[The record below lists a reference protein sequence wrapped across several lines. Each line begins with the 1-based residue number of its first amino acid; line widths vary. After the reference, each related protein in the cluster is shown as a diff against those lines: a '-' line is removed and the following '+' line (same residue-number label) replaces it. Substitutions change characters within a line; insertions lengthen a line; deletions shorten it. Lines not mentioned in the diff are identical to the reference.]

1 MLTDRNMEPLFFLDH
16 PSISAAFQACDS
28 GHDGGPH
35 DSEAVLTLCCVSEDD
50 NENREADVSAGR
62 FVRYQFT
69 PAFLKL
75 RTVGAT

>member
-1 MLTDRNMEPLFFLDH
+1 MNAVKFGITRRWLNYVKTNFQWNSFVVALLFFL
-16 PSISAAFQACDS
+16 
-28 GHDGGPH
+28 
-35 DSEAVLTLCCVSEDD
+35 AVPEDD
-50 NENREADVSAGR
+50 EENREADASAGR